1 MNKYKKSSHCF
12 NCIAVMKLFLGWQLL
27 VNIISLAKTFGK
39 LFAKKAFFR
48 QVFANNFQNK
58 SFTWYTKACIAQ
70 RVQKFL
76 VTQIKFTGSK
86 PTVRVSLELFY
97 KLFPKKPFFRK
108 VFLLQ
113 MIHKT
118 KVLFDWYT
126 KLCIAIKNSFKI
138 TWFWQHYGPIYLQ
151 FPLSFK

>member
-1 MNKYKKSSHCF
+1 MKSTPNPASTYVIKIGFLVSFWSVFMNKYKKSSHCF

-70 RVQKFL
+70 RAQKFL

-97 KLFPKKPFFRK
+97 KLFPKKAFFRK
-108 VFLLQ
+108 VFFANVSQ
-113 MIHKT
+113 NK
-118 KVLFDWYT
+118 
-126 KLCIAIKNSFKI
+126 SFI
-138 TWFWQHYGPIYLQ
+138 WLIYQ
-151 FPLSFK
+151 SMHCH